1 VLSAIMPGFGC
12 LYSRHSRRSGG
23 NIRSSYPV
31 QEQVRSIHAPFSV
44 PFVHRLRFTRDA
56 FAAEN
61 HTLDE
66 VVREGTGRSPR
77 VIVFF
82 DRAVSEAWPG
92 IATAAR
98 AYAASHG
105 WEVPPIETLPGGE
118 ESKNDPAV
126 LEQALRAIHDAK
138 IDRQSFVIA
147 VGGGAVLDVVG
158 YAAAIAHR
166 GVRLVRLPTTTLSQ
180 ADSGVGVKNGINA
193 FGKKNYLGT
202 FSPPWA
208 VVNDEALLATLSDRD
223 WRCGFAEALKVGLV
237 KDAVLFESIE
247 KAAARIQRR
256 DETAALPV
264 IRESAELHL
273 RHITEGGDPFELIS
287 ARPLDFG
294 HWAAHKLEQ
303 MTDFQLRHGE
313 AVAIGLALD
322 TTYSVKIGLLDPLE
336 GERVLHCLSELG
348 FRLYDEAMADSD
360 TLLAGLDEFCEHLGG
375 VLTLAMLRGIGN
387 SVDIHEIEP
396 RCARESIEH
405 LAQRG

>member
-1 VLSAIMPGFGC
+1 MPTSVR
-12 LYSRHSRRSGG
+12 LH
-23 NIRSSYPV
+23 PV
-31 QEQVRSIHAPFSV
+31 QEEFRGIQAPFSV
-44 PFVHRLRFTRDA
+44 PFVHRLHFTRAA
-56 FAAEN
+56 FAIEN

-66 VVREGTGRSPR
+66 VVREGADRSPR
-77 VIVFF
+77 AIVFF

-92 IATAAR
+92 ILTAAR
-98 AYAASHG
+98 AYAGAHG
-105 WEVPPIETLPGGE
+105 WEVPSIETLPGGE
-118 ESKNDPAV
+118 ETKNDPAV
-126 LEQALRAIHDAK
+126 LEQVLRAIHDAK

-208 VVNDEALLATLSDRD
+208 VMNDETFLSTLSDRD
-223 WRCGFAEALKVGLV
+223 WRCGFAEAVKVGLV
-237 KDAVLFESIE
+237 KDAALFESIE
-247 KAAARIQRR
+247 KAATRIQRR
-256 DETAALPV
+256 DDTVALPV

-273 RHITEGGDPFELIS
+273 RHITEGGDPFELTS

-303 MTDFQLRHGE
+303 MTDFQLRHGD

-322 TTYSVKIGLLDPLE
+322 TTYSVKVGLLDPPQ
-336 GERVLHCLSELG
+336 GDRVLHCLSALG
-348 FRLYDEAMADSD
+348 FRLYDDAMADSD

-387 SVDIHEIEP
+387 SVDIHEIEAA
-396 RCARESIEH
+396 RVRESIEY

>member
-1 VLSAIMPGFGC
+1 MPTSVR
-12 LYSRHSRRSGG
+12 LH
-23 NIRSSYPV
+23 PV
-31 QEQVRSIHAPFSV
+31 QEEFRGIQAPFSV
-44 PFVHRLRFTRDA
+44 PFVHRLHFTRDA
-56 FAAEN
+56 FAPEN

-66 VVREGTGRSPR
+66 VVREGTDRAPR
-77 VIVFF
+77 AVVFF

-92 IATAAR
+92 ILTAAR
-98 AYAASHG
+98 VYAGAHG
-105 WEVPPIETLPGGE
+105 WEVPSIETLPGGE
-118 ESKNDPAV
+118 ETKNDPAV
-126 LEQALRAIHDAK
+126 LEQVLRAIHDAK

-208 VVNDEALLATLSDRD
+208 VMNDETFLSTLSDRD
-223 WRCGFAEALKVGLV
+223 WRCGFAEAVKVGLV
-237 KDAVLFESIE
+237 KDAALFESIE
-247 KAAARIQRR
+247 KAATRIQRR
-256 DETAALPV
+256 DDMAALPV

-273 RHITEGGDPFELIS
+273 RHITDGGDPFELIS

-303 MTDFQLRHGE
+303 MTDFRLRHGE

-322 TTYSVKIGLLDPLE
+322 TTYSVKIGLLDPPQ
-336 GERVLHCLSELG
+336 GDRVLHCLSALG
-348 FRLYDEAMADSD
+348 FRLYNDAMADSD

-387 SVDIHEIEP
+387 SVDIHEIEAG
-396 RCARESIEH
+396 CVRESIEH